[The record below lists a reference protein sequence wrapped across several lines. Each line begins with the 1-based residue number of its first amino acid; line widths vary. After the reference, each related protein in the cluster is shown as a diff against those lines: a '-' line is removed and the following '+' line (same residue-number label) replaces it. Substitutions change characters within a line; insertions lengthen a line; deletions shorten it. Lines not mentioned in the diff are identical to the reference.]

1 MASLMRC
8 KGCLAAM
15 LLSSAVLF
23 AAAQDVPV
31 AAPSG
36 SSQDAQVQADV
47 SKALDK
53 KQFSA
58 VQASVRDGIVVLT
71 GVVPTY
77 ADKED
82 ADRRAHHRKNVKGV
96 SNQIQV
102 AVGEI
107 ADGTLLR
114 KLVEKVSYDRVGYGT
129 TAFNSITVSVQNG
142 VVTLGG
148 VAYGPVDKDTAVSD
162 VANTVGVRDVVDNI
176 EVAPLSGNDD
186 RIRAEEFRAIY
197 SFPTLTKY
205 AIDPAKPIRITVIN
219 GNVTLTGMVDTKQES
234 EAANIRANTV
244 PGVFKVTN
252 ELQVAGR
259 NGGK

>member
-1 MASLMRC
+1 MQGAVKS
-8 KGCLAAM
+8 KGWLGALA
-15 LLSSAVLF
+15 LSSAMSF
-23 AAAQDVPV
+23 CAAQGV
-31 AAPSG
+31 ATPSDPM
-36 SSQDAQVQADV
+36 DAQVQADV
-47 SKALDK
+47 TKALDK

-58 VQASVRDGIVVLT
+58 VQATVSGGTVTLT

-82 ADRRAHHRKNVKGV
+82 ADRRTHHRKNVKAV

-107 ADGTLLR
+107 PDEVLQR
-114 KLVEKVSYDRVGYGT
+114 KLVEKVSTDRVGYGT
-129 TAFNSITVSVQNG
+129 TAFNSITVQVQNG

-186 RIRAEEFRAIY
+186 RIRAQEFRAIY
-197 SFPTLTKY
+197 SFPTLSKY
-205 AIDPAKPIRITVIN
+205 AIDPAKPIRITVVN
-219 GNVTLTGMVDTKQES
+219 GKVTLTGVVDTKEES

-252 ELQVAGR
+252 ELQVSGR
-259 NGGK
+259 GGGK

>member
-1 MASLMRC
+1 MRM
-8 KGCLAAM
+8 KGWLGAVV
-15 LLSSAVLF
+15 LSSVVGF
-23 AAAQDVPV
+23 AAGQGMP
-31 AAPSG
+31 APASP
-36 SSQDAQVQADV
+36 QDAQIQADV
-47 SKALDK
+47 TKALDK

-58 VQASVRDGIVVLT
+58 VQATVAGGMVTLT

-82 ADRRAHHRKNVKGV
+82 ADRRAHHRRNVKGV

-107 ADGTLLR
+107 DDATLQR
-114 KLVEKVSYDRVGYGT
+114 KLVEKVSTDRIGYGT
-129 TAFNSITVSVQNG
+129 TAFNSIGVSVQGG
-142 VVTLGG
+142 VATLSG

-162 VANTVGVRDVVDNI
+162 VANTVGVRDVIDNI

-186 RIRAEEFRAIY
+186 RIRLQVYRAVY
-197 SFPTLTKY
+197 GFPTLSKY

-219 GNVTLTGMVDTKQES
+219 GRVTLTGVVENKAES
-234 EAANIRANTV
+234 DAANIQANTV

-252 ELQVAGR
+252 ELQVSGPSGGR
-259 NGGK
+259 

>member
-1 MASLMRC
+1 MRGSAKRVGWIGAVILAGAASMAGAQLVP
-8 KGCLAAM
+8 A
-15 LLSSAVLF
+15 SS
-23 AAAQDVPV
+23 DPM
-31 AAPSG
+31 
-36 SSQDAQVQADV
+36 DAQVQADV

-58 VQASVRDGIVVLT
+58 VQAQVNGGMVMLS

-82 ADRRAHHRKNVKGV
+82 AYKRASHRKNVRGI

-107 ADGTLLR
+107 PDQVPER
-114 KLVEKVSYDRVGYGT
+114 KLLEKVSYDRVGYGT
-129 TAFNSITVSVQNG
+129 TAFNSISVHVENG

-148 VAYGPVDKDTAVSD
+148 VAYGPVDKDAAVSD
-162 VANTVGVRDVVDNI
+162 VSNTVGVRDVIDNV

-186 RIRAEEFRAIY
+186 RIRQAEFRAIY
-197 SFPTLTKY
+197 SFPTLNKY

-219 GNVTLTGMVDTKQES
+219 GNVTLTGVVDTKEES
-234 EAANIRANTV
+234 ETANIRANTV
-244 PGVFKVTN
+244 SGVFKVTN
-252 ELQVAGR
+252 QLQIAGR
-259 NGGK
+259 SGAK